1 MTSGG
6 GPPMLRHPPLNFQ
19 AGMTEF
25 LDTFRGT
32 VNTWECDEVGHM
44 NVQFYVARASDAAF
58 WLRHALGLAPS
69 QVRAEGRAMVA
80 LEEHFR
86 FHRELRAGDLMHM
99 RSRPVKL
106 RERTLVSYHE
116 LFNSASGETAAT
128 IVAVSGH
135 FDLEKRRLIP
145 WPAEA
150 HDKAAPFLAPL
161 PPHAEPR
168 SVAREVRIAPLTL
181 AEAEARGF
189 IEIYRGA
196 VMPWECDDF
205 GHMNSR
211 FYMARFSDG
220 AGHLW
225 QALGMDKRHMQEKR
239 RGTVVLEMR
248 LNYLRE
254 VRSGAML
261 IVRSTLTR
269 LDGKTL
275 TFAHFMFDAETGET
289 VATGEAIAVMLDL
302 DARKTVA
309 FTDEERARLAPQVR
323 ALA

>member
-1 MTSGG
+1 
-6 GPPMLRHPPLNFQ
+6 
-19 AGMTEF
+19 MTEF

-58 WLRHALGLAPS
+58 YLRHALGLSPT
-69 QVRAEGRAMVA
+69 QVRGERRAMVA
-80 LEEHFR
+80 LEEHIRFR
-86 FHRELRAGDLMHM
+86 RELRAGDIMHM
-99 RSRPVKL
+99 RSRPVEI
-106 RERTLVSYHE
+106 RERTLVSFHE
-116 LFNSASGETAAT
+116 LFNSSTGETSAT
-128 IVAVSGH
+128 VTAVSGH
-135 FDLEKRRLIP
+135 FDLDARKLIP
-145 WPAEA
+145 WSDEA
-150 HDKAAPFLAPL
+150 KERAAPFLGAL
-161 PPHAEPR
+161 PPHAE
-168 SVAREVRIAPLTL
+168 
-181 AEAEARGF
+181 ARGVEREKCLPDLRLEDTKNF
-189 IEIYRGA
+189 VEIYRGA

-225 QALGMDKRHMQEKR
+225 QALGFGKRDMLDRR

-248 LNYLRE
+248 LNYRRE

-261 IVRSTLTR
+261 VIRSTLTR
-269 LDGKTL
+269 VEGKTL
-275 TFAHFMFDAETGET
+275 NFVHFMFDAETGLLA
-289 VATGEAIAVMLDL
+289 ATGEAVAVMLDL

-309 FTDEERARLAPQVR
+309 FTDDERAAVLPHVR

>member
-1 MTSGG
+1 
-6 GPPMLRHPPLNFQ
+6 
-19 AGMTEF
+19 MTEF

-58 WLRHALGLAPS
+58 YLRHALGLAPS
-69 QVRAEGRAMVA
+69 QVRSEGRAMVA
-80 LEEHFR
+80 LEEHIR
-86 FHRELRAGDLMHM
+86 FHRELRAGDIMHM
-99 RSRPVKL
+99 RSRPVEL
-106 RERTLVSYHE
+106 RDRTLVSVHE
-116 LFNSASGETAAT
+116 LFNSGTGETSAT

-135 FDLEKRRLIP
+135 FDLEKRKLIP
-145 WPAEA
+145 WSAEA
-150 HDKAAPFLAPL
+150 RNRAAPYLGPL
-161 PPHAEPR
+161 PAHAEPR
-168 SVAREVRIAPLTL
+168 GVAREKRLPDMTL
-181 AEAEARGF
+181 ADAADF

-225 QALGMDKRHMQEKR
+225 QALGFDKRSMMEMR
-239 RGTVVLEMR
+239 RGTVVLEIR
-248 LNYLRE
+248 LNYIRE

-261 IVRSTLTR
+261 VARSTLTG
-269 LDGKTL
+269 LEGKTL
-275 TFAHFMFDAETGET
+275 TFTHFMFDAETGAL
-289 VATGEAIAVMLDL
+289 VATGEAIAIMLDL

-309 FTDEERARLAPQVR
+309 FTDEERARLASQIREV
-323 ALA
+323 AA

>member
-1 MTSGG
+1 MS
-6 GPPMLRHPPLNFQ
+6 L
-19 AGMTEF
+19 F
-25 LDTFRGT
+25 LDSFRGT

-58 WLRHALGLAPS
+58 YLRHALGLAPS
-69 QVRAEGRAMVA
+69 QVRGEGRAMVA
-80 LEEHFR
+80 LEEHVR

-99 RSRPVKL
+99 RSRPVEI
-106 RERTLVSYHE
+106 RERTLVSFHE
-116 LFNSASGETAAT
+116 LINSASGETAAT

-135 FDLEKRRLIP
+135 FDLEQRKLIP

-150 HDKAAPFLAPL
+150 HGKAAPFLGPL

-168 SVAREVRIAPLTL
+168 SVARETRLADIAL
-181 AEAEARGF
+181 ADAEARGF

-225 QALGMDKRHMQEKR
+225 QALGMDKRQMQEKR

-269 LDGKTL
+269 LEGRTL
-275 TFAHFMFDAETGET
+275 TFAHFMFDAETGRL

-302 DARKTVA
+302 DARRTVA

-323 ALA
+323 EVAA

>member
-1 MTSGG
+1 MTSAI
-6 GPPMLRHPPLNFQ
+6 PAPMLRHPPFNPSKDP
-19 AGMTEF
+19 MTEF

-58 WLRHALGLAPS
+58 YLRHALGLSPS
-69 QVRAEGRAMVA
+69 QVRGERRAMVA
-80 LEEHFR
+80 LEEHIR
-86 FHRELRAGDLMHM
+86 FHRELRAGDIMHM
-99 RSRPVKL
+99 RSRPVEI
-106 RERTLVSYHE
+106 RDRTLVSFHE
-116 LFNSASGETAAT
+116 LFNSSTGDVSAT
-128 IVAVSGH
+128 VTAVSGH
-135 FDLEKRRLIP
+135 FDLDGRKLIP
-145 WPAEA
+145 WPDEA
-150 HDKAAPFLAPL
+150 RERAAPFLGPL
-161 PPHAEPR
+161 PPHAE
-168 SVAREVRIAPLTL
+168 
-181 AEAEARGF
+181 ARGVEREKRLPDLRLEDAQDF

-225 QALGMDKRHMQEKR
+225 QALGFGKRDMLEKR

-248 LNYLRE
+248 LNYHRE
-254 VRSGAML
+254 VSSGAML
-261 IVRSTLTR
+261 VVRSTLTR
-269 LDGKTL
+269 VEGKTL
-275 TFAHFMFDAETGET
+275 TFVHFMFDAETGLLA
-289 VATGEAIAVMLDL
+289 ATGEAIAVMLDL

-309 FTDEERARLAPQVR
+309 FTDEERAAVLPHVR